1 MTPCLLYT
9 RYTLGCVNLVDTVRS
24 AAMLIGCLLEGV
36 KSSQQEVSYVWSCV
50 VIPPQVQLCLRP
62 GGSFGLQ
69 PGGRSPDETDEPERR
84 SAVPGDPGLH
94 PAGQ

>member
-1 MTPCLLYT
+1 M
-9 RYTLGCVNLVDTVRS
+9 LV
-24 AAMLIGCLLEGV
+24 GYW
-36 KSSQQEVSYVWSCV
+36 SYVAV
-50 VIPPQVQLCLRP
+50 PTQVQFCLRP

-84 SAVPGDPGLH
+84 SAVPGNPGLH